1 MRLGLALGYWG
12 RGPAADHLTLAR
24 EAERLGYDSVWTAE
38 SWGSDAFTPLTWIAA
53 RTSRI
58 KLGTAVA
65 QMAARSPT
73 ATAMHA
79 LTLDHLSGGRMM
91 LGLGLSG
98 PQVVEGWYGRPFPAS
113 PLTATREYVDV
124 VRQVLRREG
133 PVTLDGRFHAL
144 PYRGADGTGLG
155 KPLKPITHPLRA
167 GLPVLL
173 GAEGPRN
180 VAQTVRIADG
190 WLPLYWSPTRPEVY
204 EASLA
209 GLLRETGG
217 EGRPGPCRQTPDCPA
232 TPCTLLHARPRSRGR
247 CPHCRTPHSPECI
260 QYEGPRAARREHAPD
275 AAGPAL
281 RADDG
286 SSTTGPSRFLVAPMA
301 RVKVCDDVAEGLLP
315 VKAMLGFYIGGMGPM
330 QGRTEHSIG
339 GGGRATG
346 GRNFHAD
353 LMARMG
359 YEEEAHRIQ
368 RLFLEGR
375 REEAVLAVPDAF
387 ADEISLVGPRRR
399 IAERL
404 ELWRKGPVTDLL
416 ALSPDPHTLRVL
428 AELNT

>member
-12 RGPAADHLTLAR
+12 RGPSADHLPLAL

-58 KLGTAVA
+58 RLGTAVA

-73 ATAMHA
+73 TTAMHA
-79 LTLDHLSGGRMM
+79 LTLDHLSGGRVL

-98 PQVVEGWYGRPFPAS
+98 PQVVEGWYGRPFPRS

-133 PVTLDGRFHAL
+133 PVELTGPAGRFHPL
-144 PYRGADGTGLG
+144 PYDGPDATGLG
-155 KPLKPITHPLRA
+155 KPLKPVTHPLRPD
-167 GLPVLL
+167 LPVLL

-180 VAQTVRIADG
+180 VAQTAAIADG
-190 WLPLYWSPTRPEVY
+190 WLPLYWAPGRPEVY
-204 EASLA
+204 GPAVAAL
-209 GLLRETGG
+209 
-217 EGRPGPCRQTPDCPA
+217 RPG
-232 TPCTLLHARPRSRGR
+232 
-247 CPHCRTPHSPECI
+247 
-260 QYEGPRAARREHAPD
+260 
-275 AAGPAL
+275 
-281 RADDG
+281 
-286 SSTTGPSRFLVAPMA
+286 FMVAPMA

-315 VKAMLGFYIGGMGPM
+315 VKAMLGFYIGGMG
-330 QGRTEHSIG
+330 H
-339 GGGRATG
+339 AA
-346 GRNFHAD
+346 RNFHAD
-353 LMARMG
+353 LMGRMG
-359 YEEEAHRIQ
+359 YEEEARRIQ

-387 ADEISLVGPRRR
+387 ADEISLVGPRER

-416 ALSPDPHTLRVL
+416 ALAPDPVTLRVL
-428 AELNT
+428 AELNS

>member
-12 RGPAADHLTLAR
+12 RGPDAAHVPLAQ

-53 RTSRI
+53 RTSTI

-65 QMAARSPT
+65 QMAARSPVT
-73 ATAMHA
+73 TAMHA

-124 VRQVLRREG
+124 VRQVLRRTA
-133 PVTLDGRFHAL
+133 PVSLDGRFHPL
-144 PYRGADGTGLG
+144 PYRGPDGTGLG

-190 WLPLYWSPTRPEVY
+190 WLPLYWAPDRPEVY
-204 EASLA
+204 GDAVRDLPA
-209 GLLRETGG
+209 GFR
-217 EGRPGPCRQTPDCPA
+217 
-232 TPCTLLHARPRSRGR
+232 
-247 CPHCRTPHSPECI
+247 
-260 QYEGPRAARREHAPD
+260 
-275 AAGPAL
+275 
-281 RADDG
+281 
-286 SSTTGPSRFLVAPMA
+286 VAPMV

-315 VKAMLGFYIGGMGPM
+315 VKAMLGFYIGGMG
-330 QGRTEHSIG
+330 HAS
-339 GGGRATG
+339 
-346 GRNFHAD
+346 RNFHAD

-359 YEEEAHRIQ
+359 YPEAARRVQ
-368 RLFLEGR
+368 ELFLAGR
-375 REEAVLAVPDAF
+375 REEAVCAVPDAF
-387 ADEISLVGPRRR
+387 ADEISLVGPRAR
-399 IAERL
+399 IAKRL
-404 ELWRKGPVTDLL
+404 EAWRRGPVTDLL
-416 ALSPDPHTLRVL
+416 ALSPDPCTLRVL
-428 AELNT
+428 AELNS

>member
-12 RGPAADHLTLAR
+12 RGPSADHVSLAL

-73 ATAMHA
+73 TTAMHA
-79 LTLDHLSGGRMM
+79 LTLDHLSGGRVL

-98 PQVVEGWYGRPFPAS
+98 PQVVEGWYGRPFPKS

-133 PVTLDGRFHAL
+133 PVELAGRFHSH

-155 KPLKPITHPLRA
+155 KALKPITHPLRS

-173 GAEGPRN
+173 GAEGPKN
-180 VAQTVRIADG
+180 IEQTTRIADG
-190 WLPLYWSPTRPEVY
+190 WLPLYWSPMRTDVY
-204 EASLA
+204 EVSLGA
-209 GLLRETGG
+209 AP
-217 EGRPGPCRQTPDCPA
+217 EG
-232 TPCTLLHARPRSRGR
+232 
-247 CPHCRTPHSPECI
+247 
-260 QYEGPRAARREHAPD
+260 
-275 AAGPAL
+275 
-281 RADDG
+281 
-286 SSTTGPSRFLVAPMA
+286 FLVAPLVRA
-301 RVKVCDDVAEGLLP
+301 KVCADVSEGLLA
-315 VKAMLGFYIGGMGPM
+315 VKAMLGFYIGGMG
-330 QGRTEHSIG
+330 H
-339 GGGRATG
+339 AA
-346 GRNFHAD
+346 RNFHAD
-353 LMARMG
+353 LMGRMG
-359 YEEEAHRIQ
+359 FAEEARRIQ
-368 RLFLEGR
+368 ELFLAGR
-375 REEAVLAVPDAF
+375 REEAVAAVPDAF
-387 ADEISLVGPRRR
+387 ADEISLVGPRGR

-416 ALSPDPHTLRVL
+416 VLSPDAHTLHTL
-428 AELNT
+428 ASLT